1 MDPVF
6 VLLIGVVIV
15 FAGIL
20 LLKLHPF
27 FTLILAAMAVAAFSG
42 IEGMTEYWLGEGKS
56 LEEATSLA
64 NTPFG
69 LRVATAFGV
78 TCGKIGIVICM
89 ASIIGKCL
97 LDSGAA
103 MRIVLSILKA
113 FGEKRA
119 PAAMGA
125 SGFFLGIPVF
135 FDTVFYLLVPLAK
148 GLAASTKKNYGLYVL
163 AIIAGGS
170 IAHSQIPPT
179 PGPLFVAEE
188 LGIDIGAMMLGG
200 IAVGGVAALSG
211 MAYAKWINRRH
222 PIPFRDIEE
231 GSDETLKNWDEID
244 VSTLPPLWLSI
255 TPILLPLILLSGKT
269 VLTAIAD
276 SAGFELSASVN
287 SLVQFLGDKNVALT
301 IAASI
306 GLYTLYIK
314 KKNDPGA
321 MKHAME
327 HSLSSGGIVLLI
339 TSAGGAFGGMLQQS
353 GIRSVVEQFDVAGG
367 IWFLPMA
374 FALTGMIRTVQ
385 GSATVAMI
393 TSVGILAPMA
403 SPETLGFH
411 PIYLAMVIGFGAKP
425 VPWMNDSGFW
435 VIGKM
440 SGMTVKE
447 TLMNFSVMACI
458 MAVVGL
464 ITSMIASVILPLV

>member
-1 MDPVF
+1 MDPIF
-6 VLLIGVVIV
+6 TLLLGVVIV

-42 IEGMTEYWLGEGKS
+42 VEGMTEYWLGEGKS
-56 LEEATSLA
+56 LEEATGLA

-103 MRIVLSILKA
+103 MRIVLAILKTL
-113 FGEKRA
+113 GEKRA
-119 PAAMGA
+119 PAAMGT

-188 LGIDIGAMMLGG
+188 LGIDIGAMMLAG
-200 IAVGGVAALSG
+200 IMVGSVAALSG
-211 MAYAKWINRRH
+211 MAFAKWINKRR

-231 GSDETLKNWDEID
+231 GTDETLTTWDEIE

-269 VLTAIAD
+269 VITALAE
-276 SAGFELSASVN
+276 SAGFQLSSSADSII
-287 SLVQFLGDKNVALT
+287 QFLGDKNVALT

-306 GLYTLYIK
+306 GLYTLFRNK
-314 KKNDPGA
+314 RGDVNSLKN
-321 MKHAME
+321 AME
-327 HSLSSGGIVLLI
+327 HALSSGGIVLLI
-339 TSAGGAFGGMLQQS
+339 TCGGGAFGAMLQQS
-353 GIRSVVEQFDVAGG
+353 GIRGVVEQFNVAGG

-374 FALTGMIRTVQ
+374 FVLTALIRTVQ

-435 VIGKM
+435 IIGKM

-464 ITSMIASVILPLV
+464 ITSMIASAVLPLV

>member
-1 MDPVF
+1 MDPLL

-42 IEGMTEYWLGEGKS
+42 VDLMTEYWIGEGKTAG
-56 LEEATSLA
+56 EAATLA
-64 NTPFG
+64 NSAFG
-69 LRVATAFGV
+69 IRVATAFGV

-89 ASIIGKCL
+89 ASIIGKSL

-103 MRIVLSILKA
+103 MRIVLSILKTL
-113 FGEKRA
+113 GEKRA

-135 FDTVFYLLVPLAK
+135 FDTVFYLLIPLAK

-163 AIIAGGS
+163 AIIAGGT

-188 LGIDIGAMMLGG
+188 LGIDIGAMMLAGL
-200 IAVGGVAALSG
+200 AVGSIAALCG
-211 MAYAKWINRRH
+211 MVYAKWINKRH

-231 GSDETLKNWDEID
+231 GSDETLTHWDEID
-244 VSTLPPLWLSI
+244 HSTLPPLWLAVA
-255 TPILLPLILLSGKT
+255 PILLPLILLSGKT
-269 VLTAIAD
+269 VITAVMGDNLPEGA
-276 SAGFELSASVN
+276 N
-287 SLVQFLGDKNVALT
+287 SIIQFLGDKNVALT

-306 GLYTLYIK
+306 ALLMLFRT
-314 KKNDPGA
+314 KKNDHSA
-321 MKHAME
+321 IKNAME
-327 HSLSSGGIVLLI
+327 SALSSGGIVLLI
-339 TSAGGAFGGMLQQS
+339 TCAGGAFGGMLQQS
-353 GIRSVVEQFDVAGG
+353 GIRGVVEQIDVVGG

-374 FALTGMIRTVQ
+374 FVLTAVIRTVQ

-403 SPETLGFH
+403 TPELLGFH
-411 PIYLAMVIGFGAKP
+411 PIYLAMVIGFGSKP

-435 VIGKM
+435 IIGKM
-440 SGMTVKE
+440 SGMTVQE
-447 TLMNFSVMACI
+447 TLLNFSVMATL
-458 MAVVGL
+458 MALAGL
-464 ITSMIASVILPLV
+464 TVSMIASRVLPFV

>member
-1 MDPVF
+1 MDPLF
-6 VLLIGVVIV
+6 VLLLGVVIV

-20 LLKLHPF
+20 FFKLHPF
-27 FTLILAAMAVAAFSG
+27 FTLIIAAMAVAAFTSTDM
-42 IEGMTEYWLGEGKS
+42 IATFWMEAGES
-56 LEEATSLA
+56 PEAAQKLA
-64 NTPFG
+64 SSPFG

-103 MRIVLSILKA
+103 MRIVRTILNKL
-113 FGEKRA
+113 GEKNA

-148 GLAASTKKNYGLYVL
+148 ALAASTKRNYGLYVL
-163 AIIAGGS
+163 AIIAGGT

-179 PGPLFVAEE
+179 PGPLFVAEQ
-188 LGIDIGAMMLGG
+188 LGIDIGVMMLSGIIVGG
-200 IAVGGVAALSG
+200 IAAGSGVLYAL
-211 MAYAKWINRRH
+211 WINKHH
-222 PIPFRDIEE
+222 PIPLREDELGTDHPTQKWEE
-231 GSDETLKNWDEID
+231 IKDSD
-244 VSTLPPLWLSI
+244 LPNFWLSV

-269 VLTAIAD
+269 IVTGVASSSGIELPVWLNGAI
-276 SAGFELSASVN
+276 
-287 SLVQFLGDKNVALT
+287 QWLGDKNVALT
-301 IAASI
+301 IAASVA
-306 GLYTLYIK
+306 LVTLYLVK
-314 KKNDPGA
+314 KQTGVKT
-321 MKHAME
+321 AME
-327 HSLSSGGIVLLI
+327 SALSSGGIVLMI
-339 TSAGGAFGGMLQQS
+339 TCAGGAFGGMLQQS
-353 GIRSVVEQFDVAGG
+353 GIRGVVEQFGVTDG

-374 FALTGMIRTVQ
+374 FLLTAMIRTVQ

-403 SPETLGFH
+403 TTGQLDFH
-411 PIYLAMVIGFGAKP
+411 PLYLAMVIGFGSKP

-435 VIGKM
+435 IIGKM

-447 TLMNFSVMACI
+447 TLANFSVMATL

-464 ITSMIASVILPLV
+464 IVSVIASEVIPLK

>member
-1 MDPVF
+1 MDPLF
-6 VLLIGVVIV
+6 VLLLGVVIV

-20 LLKLHPF
+20 FFKLHPF
-27 FTLILAAMAVAAFSG
+27 FTLIIAAMAVAAFTSTDM
-42 IEGMTEYWLGEGKS
+42 IATYWMETGESAEAAQK
-56 LEEATSLA
+56 LATS
-64 NTPFG
+64 PFG
-69 LRVATAFGV
+69 LRVAIAFGV

-103 MRIVLSILKA
+103 MRIVRTILNKL
-113 FGEKRA
+113 GEKNA

-148 GLAASTKKNYGLYVL
+148 ALAASTKRNYGLYVL
-163 AIIAGGS
+163 AIIAGGT

-179 PGPLFVAEE
+179 PGPLFVAEQ
-188 LGIDIGAMMLGG
+188 LGIDIGVMMLSGIIVGG
-200 IAVGGVAALSG
+200 IAAGSGIVYAL
-211 MAYAKWINRRH
+211 WINKHH
-222 PIPFRDIEE
+222 PIPLRDDEVVIDRPTQKWEEIED
-231 GSDETLKNWDEID
+231 SD
-244 VSTLPPLWLSI
+244 LPNFWLAV

-269 VLTAIAD
+269 IVTGVAD
-276 SAGFELSASVN
+276 SAG
-287 SLVQFLGDKNVALT
+287 LVLPAWLNGAIQLLGDKNVALT
-301 IAASI
+301 IAAAVALLA
-306 GLYTLYIK
+306 LYMAKKQEGIK
-314 KKNDPGA
+314 SG
-321 MKHAME
+321 ME
-327 HSLSSGGIVLLI
+327 SALSSGGIVLII
-339 TSAGGAFGGMLQQS
+339 TCAGGAFGGMLQQS
-353 GIRSVVEQFDVAGG
+353 GIRGVVEQFDVVGG

-374 FALTGMIRTVQ
+374 FLLTAMIRTVQ

-403 SPETLGFH
+403 SPEILGFH
-411 PIYLAMVIGFGAKP
+411 PLYLAMVIGFGSKP

-447 TLMNFSVMACI
+447 TLANFSVMATL

-464 ITSMIASVILPLV
+464 IVCMIASNVIPLN